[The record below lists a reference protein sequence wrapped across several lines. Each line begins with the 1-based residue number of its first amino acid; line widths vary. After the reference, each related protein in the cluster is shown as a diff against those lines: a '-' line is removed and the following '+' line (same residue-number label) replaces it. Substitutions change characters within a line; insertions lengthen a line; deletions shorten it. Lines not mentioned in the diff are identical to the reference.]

1 MSAAK
6 PNAGADTPES
16 VMSALFANLV
26 IQQANMALMF
36 LGKVAHPETGRDLL
50 DLESAQLMID
60 QLEMLQLKTKGNL
73 DKQEEALLQQ
83 SLMNLRLAF
92 VEVAA
97 GQERP
102 PAGANPPAA
111 SPVGPSPAA
120 PPSESAPADSGGE
133 EPHRKFSKK
142 Y

>member
-6 PNAGADTPES
+6 SNAGADTPEGLL
-16 VMSALFANLV
+16 SALFANMV

-36 LGKVAHPETGRDLL
+36 LGKMAHPETGRSVF

-60 QLEMLQLKTKGNL
+60 QLNMLQVKTKGNL
-73 DKQEEALLQQ
+73 DKQEEALLQE
-83 SLMNLRLAF
+83 SLMSLRLAF
-92 VEVAA
+92 VEVASS
-97 GQERP
+97 QERP
-102 PAGANPPAA
+102 PAAAHPPAAAPGTTPAA
-111 SPVGPSPAA
+111 SPSEGA
-120 PPSESAPADSGGE
+120 PPGPGGE